1 MISTFATL
9 VLSLIATSAVSALVV
24 PRATAPKGWD
34 TAALESYDTYHC
46 RYLSIQ
52 CQNQHNTQFFS
63 DCCHPL
69 AANESASA
77 LPAECQMPSG
87 VTCSNGELVSV
98 GSSDDGC
105 DEPSSTSTAS
115 APASSTSGTSV
126 KSTPA
131 SSSSSA
137 AVKSTPVSSSSST
150 TVKSTPTPTP
160 SSSSV
165 PVNVAP
171 APTTTH
177 TSTHTSSTSTVVST
191 TAPSTGSSDSSL
203 NYGGFATYFYQNGNA
218 GACGT
223 VHSDSDFICAMD
235 QTRYGNSGN
244 ASPLCGQQVQI
255 TNENNGNTI
264 VVTIADDCPTCA
276 NENSIDLS
284 VAAFQAL
291 DNLSVGDLPIK
302 WKFL

>member
-1 MISTFATL
+1 MFTMISTFATL
-9 VLSLIATSAVSALVV
+9 ALSLIATSAVSAIVV

-34 TAALESYDTYHC
+34 TAALESYATYHC
-46 RYLSIQ
+46 RYLALQ

-63 DCCHPL
+63 NCCHPL

-77 LPAECQMPSG
+77 LPTQCQMPTG
-87 VTCSNGELVSV
+87 VSCSNGVLVSV
-98 GSSDDGC
+98 GSTDDGC
-105 DEPSSTSTAS
+105 DEPSSTPTAS
-115 APASSTSGTSV
+115 APTSSTSGTSV
-126 KSTPA
+126 KSTP
-131 SSSSSA
+131 
-137 AVKSTPVSSSSST
+137 TYSSSST
-150 TVKSTPTPTP
+150 TEKSTPTPTP

-171 APTTTH
+171 APTTSH
-177 TSTHTSSTSTVVST
+177 TSTHTSSAAAVST

-223 VHSDSDFICAMD
+223 VHSDYDFICAMD
-235 QTRYGNSGN
+235 QARYGNSGN

-255 TNENNGNTI
+255 TNENNGNTV

-291 DNLSVGDLPIK
+291 DNLSVGDVPIK

>member
-1 MISTFATL
+1 MFNMISPFATL
-9 VLSLIATSAVSALVV
+9 ALSLIATSAVSALYV

-34 TAALESYDTYHC
+34 TVALESYDTYHC
-46 RYLSIQ
+46 RYLALQ
-52 CQNQHNTQFFS
+52 CQNQHNTQFFA

-69 AANESASA
+69 AANESVSA
-77 LPAECQMPSG
+77 LPAQCQVPTG
-87 VTCSNGELVSV
+87 VSCSNGVLVSV
-98 GSSDDGC
+98 ATTDDGC
-105 DEPSSTSTAS
+105 GEPSST
-115 APASSTSGTSV
+115 PASSAPT
-126 KSTPA
+126 

-137 AVKSTPVSSSSST
+137 AVKSTPAYSSSST
-150 TVKSTPTPTP
+150 TVKSTPTPTPTP

-171 APTTTH
+171 APTTSH
-177 TSTHTSSTSTVVST
+177 TSTHTSSSAVAST

-255 TNENNGNTI
+255 TNENNGNT
-264 VVTIADDCPTCA
+264 VTVTIADDCPTCA

>member
-24 PRATAPKGWD
+24 PRATAPQGWNP
-34 TAALESYDTYHC
+34 AALEPYDTYHC
-46 RYLSIQ
+46 RYLALQ

-69 AANESASA
+69 AAGESASV
-77 LPAECQMPSG
+77 LPAQCQMPSG
-87 VTCSNGELVSV
+87 VSCSNGEPVST
-98 GSSDDGC
+98 GGSDDGC
-105 DEPSSTSTAS
+105 NDGPSSTPTAS
-115 APASSTSGTSV
+115 TPASSTSF
-126 KSTPA
+126 
-131 SSSSSA
+131 
-137 AVKSTPVSSSSST
+137 T
-150 TVKSTPTPTP
+150 TVKSTPAPTT
-160 SSSSV
+160 SSSPA

-171 APTTTH
+171 TPTTTP
-177 TSTHTSSTSTVVST
+177 TSTYTSSTSKVVST
-191 TAPSTGSSDSSL
+191 TAPSTGASDSSL

-223 VHSDSDFICAMD
+223 VHSDYDYICAMD
-235 QTRYGNSGN
+235 QSRYGNSGN

-255 TNENNGNTI
+255 TNENNGNTV

-284 VAAFQAL
+284 VAAFEAL
-291 DNLSVGDLPIK
+291 DSLSVGDLPIK